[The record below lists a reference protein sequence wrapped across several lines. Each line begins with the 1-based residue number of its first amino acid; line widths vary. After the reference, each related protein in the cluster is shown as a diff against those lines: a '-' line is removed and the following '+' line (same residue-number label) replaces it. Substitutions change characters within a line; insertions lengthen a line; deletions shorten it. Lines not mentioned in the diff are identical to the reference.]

1 MSSTFLALVI
11 GTVVIVAVLLT
22 RRLRRRDPGGYRRRF
37 NDTASRHD
45 EAFPYASTLYV
56 GDGSSSHSHQQPAAD
71 CANQSDAGGGCS
83 DGGGGSSN

>member
-1 MSSTFLALVI
+1 MSSTFLALVL
-11 GTVVIVAVLLT
+11 GTAVVVIILLT

-56 GDGSSSHSHQQPAAD
+56 GDGSPSQSHHQPAAD
-71 CANQSDAGGGCS
+71 CAQSSDAGAGCS
-83 DGGGGSSN
+83 DGGSGSH